1 MNIFFG
7 STHITLVLGGNTSVL
22 LTLKALDAVAIGLA
36 GLVDVGQGGI
46 ALVLGLGAH
55 VLDTGEVL
63 STVTINVASLV
74 ELSQRGV
81 ASSLGNHAGAGV
93 VAVLVGFAVVVDLA
107 STVLGLG
114 LGLGLGL
121 LSGRSH
127 GKTSKHGGNNEGG
140 LHFGGW
146 GFECGKV

>member
-7 STHITLVLGGNTSVL
+7 STHVTLVLGDNTGVP
-22 LTLKALDAVAIGLA
+22 LTLKTLDAVAIGLA

-46 ALVLGLGAH
+46 ALVLGRGAH

-63 STVTINVASLV
+63 GTVTIDVARLV
-74 ELSQRGV
+74 QLGQRGV
-81 ASSLGNHAGAGV
+81 PGSLADHAGASV
-93 VAVLVGFAVVVDLA
+93 VAVLFGLAVVVDLA
-107 STVLGLG
+107 STV